1 MSSGQIHIY
10 YPRGFRVLR
19 HGDMPVEHTSAHS
32 VTTLEGHQIVYSDGD
47 EEVAELY
54 RQWRASEDTTTW
66 AYAQRVFAC
75 AKRLMPH
82 LKSFVFFQG
91 HNERL
96 HGHAYDFL
104 LGLVQFIESG
114 RVTMQPLTAFELI
127 EDHPERNSAASVKRR
142 APALSDPGPALKDG
156 LVQWVRHPNGLEHLV
171 ESLYVMFGPARAE
184 RVAVLPVRS
193 LSERKLTKGWVK
205 ISGE

>member
-10 YPRGFRVLR
+10 YPRGFRLLR
-19 HGDMPVEHTSAHS
+19 YGTMPVEQEKAHS
-32 VTTLEGHQIVYSDGD
+32 VTTLEGHQVVYSNGD

-54 RQWRASEDTTTW
+54 RQYRASEDTRTW
-66 AYAQRVFAC
+66 AYTHRVLSC
-75 AKRLMPH
+75 AKRLLPH

-91 HNERL
+91 HNDRL

-104 LGLVQFIESG
+104 LDVVKYIETG
-114 RVTMQPLTAFELI
+114 RAAMQPLTAFELI
-127 EDHPERNSAASVKRR
+127 EDHPERNSAASNNRR
-142 APALSDPGPALKDG
+142 APVLSDPGPVLKDG
-156 LVQWVRHPNGLEHLV
+156 LVQWVRHPNGIEHLV

-184 RVAVLPVRS
+184 RVAVLPVRT
-193 LSERKLTKGWVK
+193 LSERKLTKGWMK